1 MATVTG
7 LEQSALE
14 RGLDGFF
21 GASSLLG
28 IGASGRVFF
37 QPGSSL
43 AAHSRAI
50 YSTAADAPSSVLD
63 GSIRNVNPNRGLPKC
78 TKNCQNCVIATDRT
92 LGGTPASAMPSLIP
106 LPRKN
111 LEVLYGGEFA
121 NVSGMMEFGA
131 ALRQSG
137 NGARGIVGGSHPRG
151 YGHVWNVVNQ
161 DGVIRF
167 LDSQGHL

>member
-1 MATVTG
+1 
-7 LEQSALE
+7 
-14 RGLDGFF
+14 
-21 GASSLLG
+21 
-28 IGASGRVFF
+28 
-37 QPGSSL
+37 
-43 AAHSRAI
+43 
-50 YSTAADAPSSVLD
+50 
-63 GSIRNVNPNRGLPKC
+63 
-78 TKNCQNCVIATDRT
+78 VIATDRT

-121 NVSGMMEFGA
+121 NVTGMMEIGA

-167 LDSQGHL
+167 LDSQGTLVKPGGLGVHNFDQFSDFQFLLTAPGRK